1 MSQTSQELSEREQE
15 ILRLV
20 ATGASNKEI
29 ARQLFISTNTVKVHL
44 RNIYAKINVVSR
56 TEAAMY
62 AVNSG
67 LLTDAVP
74 DETES
79 NTDIADS
86 LTEEIAI
93 PENMTGKKVNYR
105 WLIGL
110 AAVILV
116 IIVGLLLRPA
126 PVFAPAVIQNL
137 PPTEMPRWQSLTSL
151 SPGRYGFAAVVYES
165 QIYVV
170 GGETEQGLT
179 PSLQRYDPEKN
190 TWMQLSDKPT
200 AVKEIAAAVLGG
212 RIFVPGGRLASDS
225 VTNILEIYDPRIES
239 WEQGASMPLALSGY
253 ALVAFEGKIYVF
265 GGWSESGIS
274 QVVYEYSPEQNQW
287 RELPSMP
294 TSRTFAS
301 AAVSGRKIYVF
312 GGYDGEK
319 ALRTNEMF
327 QPDLIQV
334 EQSPWADAPDMPEGV
349 HAMGAASLAD
359 IIYLVGGESDAA
371 RQFPF
376 MAFFPQVGEWQA
388 FEISETPIGSQL
400 ALVNL
405 GSNLIALGGQINGN
419 PSTHAL
425 LYRAIY
431 TVSIPVIIK

>member
-20 ATGASNKEI
+20 ATGASNKEV

-67 LLTDAVP
+67 LLSDDVP

-79 NTDIADS
+79 NSDIVGGVI
-86 LTEEIAI
+86 EEIAI
-93 PENMTGKKVNYR
+93 PENKTGMKVTYW

-110 AAVILV
+110 VAVIAV
-116 IIVGLLLRPA
+116 AIAGLLLRPA
-126 PVFAPAVIQNL
+126 PVFAPAVNQNP
-137 PPTEMPRWQSLTSL
+137 PPTETPRWQSLTSL
-151 SPGRYGFAAVVYES
+151 SPGRYGFASVVYES
-165 QIYVV
+165 QIYVM

-179 PSLQRYDPEKN
+179 ASLQRYDPEKN
-190 TWMQLSDKPT
+190 SWMQLSDKPT
-200 AVKEIAAAVLGG
+200 PVKEIAAAVLGG

-225 VTNILEIYDPRIES
+225 VTNILEIYDPRTES
-239 WEQGASMPLALSGY
+239 WEHGAPMPVALSGY
-253 ALVAFEGKIYVF
+253 ALSAFEGKIYVF
-265 GGWSESGIS
+265 GGWSDDGVS
-274 QVVYEYSPEQNQW
+274 QGVYEYSPEQDQW
-287 RELPSMP
+287 NELPSMP
-294 TSRTFAS
+294 TPRTFAG

-312 GGYDGEK
+312 GGFDGEK
-319 ALRTNEMF
+319 ALQSNEVF

-334 EQSPWADAPDMPEGV
+334 EQSPWVDAPDMPEGV
-349 HAMGAASLAD
+349 YAMGAASLAD

-376 MAFFPQVGEWQA
+376 LAFFPQIGEWQA

-405 GSNLIALGGQINGN
+405 GSNLIALGGQIDGN
-419 PSTHAL
+419 PSTNAL